1 MLNTSERINHLSYER
16 KIEEY
21 ASGLYILY
29 TKTEPW
35 NAPIFGELS
44 VIAPEPL
51 RLCKQILHE
60 LHLAHPSFCLAVVR
74 YMQYNT
80 GSELHIELCDY
91 QCDIYKDMSNFKL
104 KAVEEFLTP
113 LSDDV
118 DWSYGLTYKYDH
130 NLRWEGFT
138 KENVRIIVGY
148 VAEETAEYI
157 KKNFAKATGLK
168 IEFI

>member
-44 VIAPEPL
+44 VIAHESPG
-51 RLCKQILHE
+51 LCNKILHE
-60 LHLAHPSFCLAVVR
+60 LHTLNPSLRRDAIH
-74 YMQYNT
+74 YMKNNT